1 MLKTKKLLKRKRLL
15 KTRRVLRRK
24 RALKTKQLRK
34 KKTKNK
40 YIRGGSTTRGST
52 TNKPHPGTRTL
63 VETTGKSYNLAS
75 RNDPRDRLVF
85 SGLTNEQDKF
95 VNAIKQTWKYGMQSL
110 LKAKASQSDRKVDR
124 KTLRETLRSAA
135 EGRRQQGRQQG
146 GQHDGGILVDAE
158 TAFTEFI
165 KNSTVEGIY
174 NNSYSAIVIV
184 YKYNGDISPYTS
196 YNTQS
201 IKDQKIGNVK
211 RLCIKLVKINDS
223 LSEYNFPT
231 RTPTCAPPGFN
242 YPKIKRTEKFS
253 NFIDE
258 MGVQININLK
268 TANHYEPAAPY
279 ITYFSKDQTYIK
291 ELVYNAF
298 TNFIYRKNGLKPDEE
313 DSLKELA
320 NDFNT
325 LGKTHEYPEYETAI
339 IAMEFVENA
348 ESAKAITNPLY
359 DKTKRYFIINLIL
372 YEFLRVV
379 ALTGYIH
386 NDLHLGNVF
395 FSENYHNYL
404 DKSVS
409 VSLPKHPVLS
419 LPKYPSLSLPKYP
432 SHSLPEYSM
441 IRITLIDWGEYLQ
454 LTEEQIRETLDQ
466 WNIIHNDEP
475 KKSEK
480 IHNKAWETIISI
492 VFKKTSNMRNQL
504 NWIKDIL
511 GMEYTS
517 ADGFRVSY
525 ANPKKVEKDKT
536 KAIITILNQIAD
548 SRKKQ
553 IDIDQ
558 KIINKLEHNI
568 FPKHDDFRRADFQ
581 IKVNSNPLLETLGKA
596 KKELIDFFSVLF
608 DKTGT
613 QGI

>member
-1 MLKTKKLLKRKRLL
+1 MLKTKKLAKRKRLL

-24 RALKTKQLRK
+24 RGLKTKQLRK

-40 YIRGGSTTRGST
+40 YIRGGSHNNNPTS
-52 TNKPHPGTRTL
+52 GTSAL
-63 VETTGKSYNLAS
+63 VETIGNSYNLAFH
-75 RNDPRDRLVF
+75 NDPRGRLIF
-85 SGLTNEQDKF
+85 SGLTKEQDEF
-95 VNAIKQTWKYGMQSL
+95 VNAIKQTWEYGMQSL
-110 LKAKASQSDRKVDR
+110 LKAKASQPDRKVD
-124 KTLRETLRSAA
+124 RETLRSAA
-135 EGRRQQGRQQG
+135 EGRRQQ
-146 GQHDGGILVDAE
+146 DGGTLVDAE

-223 LSEYNFPT
+223 LSKYNFPT
-231 RTPTCAPPGFN
+231 RTEIKAPPGFN
-242 YPKIKRTEKFS
+242 YPKIKRTEKLE

-258 MGVQININLK
+258 MGVQIDINLK

-298 TNFIYRKNGLKPDEE
+298 TNFIYGKNGLKPDEKVLLE
-313 DSLKELA
+313 QLA

-325 LGKTHEYPEYETAI
+325 LRKTHEYPEYETAI

-348 ESAKAITNPLY
+348 ESAKAIADPLY

-409 VSLPKHPVLS
+409 LSLPKHPVLS
-419 LPKYPSLSLPKYP
+419 FPEYPSLSFPEYP
-432 SHSLPEYSM
+432 SLSLPEYSM
-441 IRITLIDWGEYLQ
+441 IRITLIDWGEYLL
-454 LTEEQIRETLDQ
+454 LTEAQIKQTLKQ

-475 KKSEK
+475 KKSEE
-480 IHNKAWETIISI
+480 IHKAWETIISI
-492 VFKKTSNMRNQL
+492 IFKKNSGMRIQL

-511 GMEYTS
+511 GLEYTS

-536 KAIITILNQIAD
+536 NAIITILNQIAD

-568 FPKHDDFRRADFQ
+568 FPKHDDFRKASFQ
-581 IKVNSNPLLETLGKA
+581 IKVNSNPLLETLDKA
-596 KKELIDFFSVLF
+596 KKELIDFFSALL
-608 DKTGT
+608 DNTGT